1 MNGIMPTLNFAVVKQ
16 LFAVSILALAVI
28 AGLACDGPAPTPTTA
43 STPAPERT
51 PIVAPTPTP
60 TPTVALTPM
69 PPATQTVAPTPPP
82 TPTVAP
88 TPASTTAPEPAAT
101 GEQIDWH
108 ECGTG
113 RECGSIAVPA
123 DYRDPEAG
131 SIRIALS
138 VHWATSP
145 DKRIGYLFVNPGGPG
160 GSGVDLV
167 AVARKGGFSD
177 EILERF
183 DIIGFDPRG
192 VETAPKMVAAL
203 KSEAEIPARLVGA
216 PRSNSPVAAPV
227 SS

>member
-1 MNGIMPTLNFAVVKQ
+1 MKAAGKTMKQ
-16 LFAVSILALAVI
+16 LFAVSVLALAVI
-28 AGLACDGPAPTPTTA
+28 AGLACDGPAPH
-43 STPAPERT
+43 
-51 PIVAPTPTP
+51 
-60 TPTVALTPM
+60 
-69 PPATQTVAPTPPP
+69 PATA
-82 TPTVAP
+82 
-88 TPASTTAPEPAAT
+88 
-101 GEQIDWH
+101 GEQIDWVK
-108 ECGTG
+108 CGKL
-113 RECGSIAVPA
+113 ECGSIQVPA
-123 DYRDPEAG
+123 DYRDPDAG

-138 VHWATSP
+138 VHRATSP
-145 DKRIGYLFVNPGGPG
+145 EKRIGYLLVNPGGPG